1 MRIALILIALL
12 FLLSTVLQ
20 FNDDG
25 ALPWII
31 AYGLVTVLFA
41 AAALGRY
48 YRPLTLI
55 LAIVL
60 TIWMLALVP
69 DFVAWLQMGAP
80 TITGSMKA
88 ESPHVELV
96 REFLGLLL
104 AVAALMYLARVGDR
118 VARMQA

>member
-1 MRIALILIALL
+1 MRIIHSLLAVL
-12 FLLSTVLQ
+12 FLLCTVVQ
-20 FNDDG
+20 FNDEG
-25 ALPWII
+25 AIPWIM

-41 AAALGRY
+41 AAAFGRY

-60 TIWMLALVP
+60 TIWMLSLVP
-69 DFVAWLQMGAP
+69 DFVAWIRMGAP

-96 REFLGLLL
+96 REFLGLLIS
-104 AVAALMYLARVGDR
+104 VAALMYLVRIGNR
-118 VARMQA
+118 VARG